1 MKFIRR
7 FLANTKRVGVLF
19 KPIGLSTLLLVCCST
34 WAVAQN
40 VSVNLHNVSLQQAI
54 TAIVDQTNYGI
65 SYNVDEMPQEKNVTI
80 NVKNV
85 SFDAAMESCLKKYG
99 FIYMVHNNTVVIQKV
114 KQQKTSREEERVVK
128 GSVLDNKTGEELIGV
143 NVAAV
148 RKGKI
153 VVGTTTQVD
162 GTFSLKVPEDVVLKF
177 TYVGYKERTL
187 SLGNQENIV
196 IKLDEDE
203 NQLSEV
209 VVNGY
214 YNRKRES
221 FTGSEIS
228 IKAEQLQDL
237 GATNIMSTISAF
249 NPSLR
254 MTEQLEYGA
263 DPNRVPEM
271 TLRGQSTFDLRGSAE
286 GSRSNPNAPLY
297 ILDGVEVSAE
307 TVYDYD
313 INRIDN
319 ITILKDASA
328 TAVYGSRGANGV
340 IVMNTKRPIPGRIK
354 VSFNANYTVSI
365 PDLRDYNLMNA
376 AEKLEFEKRAGVYVY
391 SAGGAEGQLQMD
403 KLYNARLQEVARG
416 VNTYWL
422 SQPVQTSLNQK
433 YSAVLEGGDSN
444 LRYQLNLRYDTNKG
458 VMKKSGRDNYGIS
471 AVLDYNIGEN
481 FRVRNDLAVSNLTAK
496 NSPYGSFSTYA
507 QQNPYDRIYDENGE
521 FVKVLSTNA
530 INPMINASLPNKDDT
545 KTTTW
550 QDNFSLEWRFM
561 NAFRLTSR
569 LSYTKALAQSETFLS
584 PNSPVFKDEADVKR
598 RGKATY
604 SNSTEETFDGNVML
618 SYYDTYKDDHTL
630 NVTAGTNFTS
640 TEFHAQGFAATG
652 FLNDNLTN
660 IYYAQQ
666 YAENSKPSSSSD
678 VSRLVGFLVNA
689 NYGFKEK
696 YYADFSFRTDGSSK
710 FGSESRFAPF
720 WSLGLAWNVDKESF
734 MNEDLMTMKLR
745 ASIGTTGNIN
755 FASSQAITKYSY
767 DPNNVYL
774 DSWGATIQGYG
785 NDKLKW
791 QKTMTYNVGVDI
803 TLLDN
808 RISFFG
814 DVYRKLTDNL
824 LLPMNV
830 APSTG
835 FSYYTENVGKVENL
849 GLEGRLQV
857 SWLRKKEF
865 SWSTTFSAFHN
876 RNTIKQISNELQ
888 AMNERNNTEDESN
901 VGGTVA
907 NQYENGNSTTAIYV
921 VRSAGI
927 DPATGNEVY
936 IKRDGSLT
944 SVYDYK
950 DKVVVGDTEPSVNGN
965 IINNIAYKGLNVYAV
980 LTYRVGGKLYNST
993 LATKVEGANPTY
1005 NADKRVLYDRWKEP
1019 GDVAHYRRIDD
1030 NSAVYQT
1037 SRFVQDNNSLVLSN
1051 LSVTYTFPQRISKKW
1066 GCEYFKVVAATT
1078 DLFRLTSIKTERG
1091 TSYPFAQTFSLGI
1104 NVRF

>member
-1 MKFIRR
+1 MKFITR
-7 FLANTKRVGVLF
+7 FLGNTKSVGVLF
-19 KPIGLSTLLLVCCST
+19 KPIGLSTLLLIFCST
-34 WAVAQN
+34 WTMAQN
-40 VSVNLHNVSLQQAI
+40 VNVKLRNVTLQEAVTAMVN
-54 TAIVDQTNYGI
+54 QTTYGI
-65 SYNVDEMPQEKNVTI
+65 SYNVDEMPKEKNVT
-80 NVKNV
+80 VDVQNV
-85 SFDAAMESCLKKYG
+85 SFKVAMEDCLKKYG
-99 FIYMVHNNTVVIQKV
+99 FTYTLHNNTVVIQRV
-114 KQQKTSREEERVVK
+114 KQLKNTQDGERMIK
-128 GSVLDNKTGEELIGV
+128 GSVIDNKTGEELVGV
-143 NVAAV
+143 NVAV
-148 RKGKI
+148 MRKGK
-153 VVGTTTQVD
+153 VLTGTTTQTD
-162 GTFSLKVPEDVVLKF
+162 GTFSIKVPQDATLKF
-177 TYVGYKERTL
+177 TYVGYNERTI
-187 SLGNQENIV
+187 SVGTQASIV
-196 IKLDEDE
+196 VKLDED
-203 NQLSEV
+203 NTQLGEV

-237 GATNIMSTISAF
+237 GATNIMSTISVF

-254 MTEQLEYGA
+254 MTEQLEFGS

-340 IVMNTKRPIPGRIK
+340 IVMNTKRPVPGRIK
-354 VSFNANYTVSI
+354 VSFNANYTVSV
-365 PDLRDYNLMNA
+365 PDLRDYNLMNS
-376 AEKLEFEKRAGVYVY
+376 AEKLEFEKRAGVYIY
-391 SAGGAEGQLQMD
+391 TAGGVEGQLQMD
-403 KLYNARLQEVARG
+403 KLYNSRLQEVARG

-422 SQPVQTSLNQK
+422 SQPLQTSLNQK
-433 YSAVLEGGDSN
+433 YSAVLEGGDNN

-458 VMKKSGRDNYGIS
+458 VMKQSGRDNYGIS

-481 FRVRNDLAVSNLTAK
+481 FRVRNELSVSNLTAK
-496 NSPYGSFSTYA
+496 NSPFGSFSTYA
-507 QQNPYDRIYDENGE
+507 LQNPYDRIYDENGD

-530 INPMINASLPNKDDT
+530 INPMVNASLPNKDHT
-545 KTTTW
+545 KTTSW
-550 QDNFSLEWRFM
+550 QDNFSLEWRFL

-569 LSYTKALAQSETFLS
+569 LSYNKALGQSETFLS
-584 PNSPVFKDEADVKR
+584 PNSPAFKDETDVKR
-598 RGKATY
+598 KGKATY
-604 SNSTEETFDGNVML
+604 SNSTEETVDGNVML
-618 SYYDTYKDDHTL
+618 SYYDTFNDEHTL

-640 TEFHAQGFAATG
+640 TQYRDQGFAATG

-666 YAENSKPSSSSD
+666 FAENSKPSSSSD
-678 VSRLVGFLVNA
+678 ISRLIGFLVNA
-689 NYGFKEK
+689 NYGFKER

-734 MNEDLMTMKLR
+734 MNDDFMTMKLR
-745 ASIGTTGNIN
+745 TSIGTTGNIN

-774 DSWGATIQGYG
+774 DSWGATIQGFG
-785 NDKLKW
+785 NNKLKW

-803 TLLDN
+803 TLLNN

-814 DVYRKLTDNL
+814 DVYRKMTDNL

-835 FSYYTENVGKVENL
+835 FTYYTENVGKVENL

-857 SWLRKKEF
+857 SWIRKKDI

-888 AMNERNNTEDESN
+888 AMNERSNTDKDSN
-901 VGGTVA
+901 VGGTVV
-907 NQYENGNSTTAIYV
+907 NQYENGNSTSAIYV

-965 IINNIAYKGLNVYAV
+965 IVNNVSYKGLNIYAV
-980 LTYRVGGKLYNST
+980 LTYRVGGKMYNST

-1005 NADKRVLYDRWKEP
+1005 NADTRVLYDRWKEP
-1019 GDVAHYRRIDD
+1019 GDIASYRRIDD
-1030 NSAVYQT
+1030 NSSVYQT
-1037 SRFVQDNNSLVLSN
+1037 SRFVQDNNSLILSN
-1051 LSVTYTFPQRISKKW
+1051 LSLTYTFPQRISKKW
-1066 GCEYFKVVAATT
+1066 GCEYLKLIAATT
-1078 DLFRLTSIKTERG
+1078 DLFRFTSIRTERG